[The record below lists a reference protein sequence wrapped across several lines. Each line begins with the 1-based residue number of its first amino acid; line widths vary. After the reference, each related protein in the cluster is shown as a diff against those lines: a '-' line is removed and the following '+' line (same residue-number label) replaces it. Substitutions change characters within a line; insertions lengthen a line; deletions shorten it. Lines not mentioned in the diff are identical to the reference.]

1 MSPDVNNPAFRA
13 LSYDELATSYQ
24 QQMEAMLE
32 GGVDAILIETIFDTL
47 NAKAA
52 IFAAGQAMKVTG
64 IEVPVMLSV
73 TVSDIGGR
81 TLSGQTLEAFLASVQ
96 HANIF
101 SVGLNCSFGARQ
113 LKPFLEQLA
122 SRAPYY
128 ISAYPNAGLPNSLGK
143 YDQTPADMAH
153 EVKEYIQE
161 GLVNIIGGCC
171 GTTDAYIAEY
181 QTLIAGAKPHVP
193 APKPD
198 CMWLS
203 GLELLEVKPE
213 INFVNIGERCNVAGS
228 RKFLRLVNEKK
239 YDEALSIARQQVEDG
254 DDYFSESHHVRTG
267 NSPCTCYDRLFQMGS
282 DRSRI
287 EMPARQINRKLDLSE
302 GRGGSISGACPDHQ
316 AIWSGNCRDGF

>member
-1 MSPDVNNPAFRA
+1 
-13 LSYDELATSYQ
+13 
-24 QQMEAMLE
+24 MLE

-52 IFAAGQAMKVTG
+52 IFAAEQAMKMTG
-64 IEVPVMLSV
+64 IEVPIMLSV

-81 TLSGQTLEAFLASVQ
+81 TLSGQTLDAFLASVQ

-153 EVKEYIQE
+153 EVREYIEE
-161 GLVNIIGGCC
+161 GLINIIGGCC

-181 QTLIAGAKPHVP
+181 PALVEGAKPHVP
-193 APKPD
+193 ASAPD

-203 GLELLEVKPE
+203 GNKLCEC
-213 INFVNIGERCNVAGS
+213 R
-228 RKFLRLVNEKK
+228 
-239 YDEALSIARQQVEDG
+239 
-254 DDYFSESHHVRTG
+254 RT
-267 NSPCTCYDRLFQMGS
+267 LQ
-282 DRSRI
+282 RSRFAQV
-287 EMPARQINRKLDLSE
+287 PS
-302 GRGGSISGACPDHQ
+302 SHQ
-316 AIWSGNCRDGF
+316 

>member
-1 MSPDVNNPAFRA
+1 

-128 ISAYPNAGLPNSLGK
+128 ISAKATYNPVWVPE
-143 YDQTPADMAH
+143 H
-153 EVKEYIQE
+153 EVWH
-161 GLVNIIGGCC
+161 L
-171 GTTDAYIAEY
+171 
-181 QTLIAGAKPHVP
+181 LSVP
-193 APKPD
+193 D
-198 CMWLS
+198 ILQCRHLS
-203 GLELLEVKPE
+203 YH
-213 INFVNIGERCNVAGS
+213 NNHR
-228 RKFLRLVNEKK
+228 
-239 YDEALSIARQQVEDG
+239 
-254 DDYFSESHHVRTG
+254 
-267 NSPCTCYDRLFQMGS
+267 
-282 DRSRI
+282 
-287 EMPARQINRKLDLSE
+287 
-302 GRGGSISGACPDHQ
+302 
-316 AIWSGNCRDGF
+316 